1 MSLELVIARD
11 SQDASLRA
19 AERLAA
25 AAQRGGDV
33 AFSGG
38 LTPRRAYELAASLEP
53 DWSRVDAWLA
63 DERCVPPDDERANV
77 RLLRET
83 LVARAERP
91 PRVHPVDTALGPQ
104 DAADVYDAELR
115 AATLELAFL
124 GIGADGHTAS
134 LFPGE
139 PLLVAGERRAVW
151 AEARLEPWVAR
162 VTMTVPMLAAAS
174 EVVFLV
180 VGADKAEATRRAFAD
195 APSPATPAS
204 LVRSATGRTVA
215 ILDRAAAAGVGSD

>member
-1 MSLELVIARD
+1 MNVELVIARD
-11 SQDASLRA
+11 SQEASLRA

-38 LTPRRAYELAASLEP
+38 STPRRAYELAASLEQ

-77 RLLRET
+77 GLLRET
-83 LVARAERP
+83 LVARTARP

-104 DAADVYDAELR
+104 DAAAVYDAELR

-134 LFPGE
+134 LYPGE
-139 PLLVAGERRAVW
+139 PSLSASERRAVW
-151 AEARLEPWVAR
+151 VEARLEPWVDR
-162 VTMTVPMLAAAS
+162 VTMTVSMLSAAR

-180 VGADKAEATRRAFAD
+180 MGADKAEATRRAFAD
-195 APSPATPAS
+195 PPSPETPAS
-204 LVRSATGRTVA
+204 LVRSSTGRTVA
-215 ILDRAAAAGVGSD
+215 ILDRAAAAGVGPD